1 MSKKYMYGLLLFFL
15 VLGVSVGYFFQ
26 MNGKKEVAPRTL
38 KLVQAEPLPNE
49 EEINRISREIMDLK
63 ARYWAERVLIKKDV
77 TLAELKQN
85 STHWI
90 GADGLYPKIEQIV
103 KSSHVSALT
112 NEEQRRLDDAQ
123 NKIQHLLN
131 PDMDNESIL
140 STLTQQE
147 CAELS
152 ARYWAFRALNDENK
166 WYYKGWEDGF
176 LEPKEYYTE
185 SGDKIV
191 NLARNIKRKEE
202 IKRLFL
208 QYIQDS
214 QNPPVALTTEESK
227 RENACQYFDEQ
238 VASITRYPKYK
249 YTGE

>member
-1 MSKKYMYGLLLFFL
+1 MSKKYMYGLLLCFL
-15 VLGVSVGYFFQ
+15 VLGASFGYFFQ
-26 MNGKKEVAPRTL
+26 INGKRDTAPRTL
-38 KLVQAEPLPNE
+38 KLAQAEPLPNE

-85 STHWI
+85 SIHWI
-90 GADGLYPKIEQIV
+90 GDDGLYPKIEQIV
-103 KSSHVSALT
+103 KSSHVSPLT
-112 NEEQRRLDDAQ
+112 NEEQRRLDEAQ

-131 PDMDNESIL
+131 PDMDDEAIL

-152 ARYWAFRALNDENK
+152 ARYWALRVLNDEKK

-191 NLARNIKRKEE
+191 NLDRNIKRKEE

-208 QYIQDS
+208 QYIQDP
-214 QNPPVALTTEESK
+214 QNPPSALTTAESK